1 MPDKNF
7 SRAGGGDSERKFGEA
22 PILGKVSRS
31 PMSAVPGGRRRR
43 TLKKR
48 QGSSLRIPTIA
59 LSVVLLLALSAF
71 FVRHF
76 RNRVAEARQRDESLI
91 LAKSLP
97 ERKALGFQQLDR
109 QEALAIVKA
118 AFAGISTETVGDY
131 FILGPS
137 DDPRKAVDAL
147 KRIMER
153 EGAVTDCEWLGQRF
167 SNGSMIGEVATR
179 SAGAD
184 GNKRRIAQ
192 LVFGVDGKW
201 RIDLDSYLRKCVPDW
216 AKILSGESETCLV
229 RVFIAPDTYYN
240 GSFADEGK
248 WQSFTL
254 SSADAEDILYGYAKR
269 GSPQDKALQKMLGS
283 GAKSHTA
290 TLEMSPAPDG
300 RTRQFEITG
309 VLAEG
314 WVVGE
319 SRFDAS
325 F

>member
-1 MPDKNF
+1 MADKNF
-7 SRAGGGDSERKFGEA
+7 SRAGRGDSERKFGEA

-31 PMSAVPGGRRRR
+31 PMSAVPDRRSRR
-43 TLKKR
+43 TLRKR
-48 QGSSLRIPTIA
+48 KSGSARKLTIA

-76 RNRVAEARQRDESLI
+76 RNAVAEAKEKDGSGN
-91 LAKSLP
+91 LAKP
-97 ERKALGFQQLDR
+97 FQERKAAELKQLDR

-118 AFAGISTETVGDY
+118 AFAGISAEAVDGY

-137 DDPRKAVDAL
+137 DDPRKAIDAL
-147 KRIMER
+147 QGLTER
-153 EGAVTDCEWLGQRF
+153 EGAVIDYEWLGQKF

-179 SAGAD
+179 SVGAD
-184 GNKRRIAQ
+184 GTKSRIAQ
-192 LVFGVDGKW
+192 LVSGADGKW

-229 RVFIAPDTYYN
+229 RVFFSPDTYYN
-240 GSFADEGK
+240 GSFSDEGK
-248 WQSFTL
+248 WQSYTL
-254 SSADAEDILYGYAKR
+254 ASADAEDVLYGYAKR
-269 GSPQDKALQKMLGS
+269 GSPQDKALRKMLGS
-283 GAKSHTA
+283 GANLYTA
-290 TLEMSPAPDG
+290 TLEMSSAPDG